1 MRAIV
6 VLAALAVLGL
16 APAPARAQGE
26 VVVYCSVLVDWCN
39 LMSQEF
45 TRSTGVRVVMTQKG
59 SGESYAQIRA
69 EAANPR
75 GDVWWGGTG
84 DPHLQVAEA
93 GLTEEYRSPALA
105 QLHEWAQRQAQQ
117 SGYRTVGIYA
127 GALGFTY
134 NTDALARGRM
144 PEPRCWR
151 DLLQPAFRGEVQ
163 MSNPPSSGTAYTA
176 LATLVQLW
184 GEDEAFVYLRQL
196 HRQVNQYTRSGPAP
210 ARNAAR
216 GETTVGIMFL
226 HDAVAEAVEGAPLRV
241 VAPCEGTG
249 YEIGSMSIIRGGP
262 NPANAR
268 RWYEFALTPAAQ
280 ALGARAKS
288 YQMPS
293 HREAPVP
300 DQAPRLADIRLIDYD
315 FARYGTTAE
324 RTRLIQRWE
333 REIGSQPR

>member
-6 VLAALAVLGL
+6 VLATLAILGL

-144 PEPRCWR
+144 PEPRCW
-151 DLLQPAFRGEVQ
+151 L
-163 MSNPPSSGTAYTA
+163 S
-176 LATLVQLW
+176 
-184 GEDEAFVYLRQL
+184 
-196 HRQVNQYTRSGPAP
+196 
-210 ARNAAR
+210 
-216 GETTVGIMFL
+216 
-226 HDAVAEAVEGAPLRV
+226 
-241 VAPCEGTG
+241 
-249 YEIGSMSIIRGGP
+249 
-262 NPANAR
+262 
-268 RWYEFALTPAAQ
+268 
-280 ALGARAKS
+280 
-288 YQMPS
+288 
-293 HREAPVP
+293 
-300 DQAPRLADIRLIDYD
+300 LIH
-315 FARYGTTAE
+315 
-324 RTRLIQRWE
+324 I
-333 REIGSQPR
+333 